1 MFCITFFM
9 KYVLCRKSFNAIL
22 FMTTERKAAGG
33 MEHNSDSYIP
43 RETLK
48 QFSDLLFTNR
58 ELGIEHNPYDQE
70 IREMTAIEQGDLK
83 ALQQSLH
90 EKYAGQIGRL
100 AKDELRQAKNLAIV
114 NITLAARAAIRGGIM
129 PEISFSLSD
138 TLIQKTE
145 ECTDAQSV
153 RQLMDAMKYQYAV
166 MVHDFKNAREK
177 KHGTGENHHV
187 EKCKNYI
194 FTHLHGKLTLA
205 QIASALSLN
214 AGYLS
219 NLFRRCEG
227 ITVTAFI
234 RQEKLN
240 LSRNLLMYSDY
251 SYSEI
256 ASYLGFASQ
265 SHLGKQFKNAVGMTL
280 REYREAYGVRA
291 FRQEN

>member
-1 MFCITFFM
+1 MD
-9 KYVLCRKSFNAIL
+9 
-22 FMTTERKAAGG
+22 
-33 MEHNSDSYIP
+33 HNLNSYIP

-70 IREMTAIEQGDLK
+70 IREMAAIEQGDLE
-83 ALQQSLH
+83 ALYQSLH

-100 AKDELRQAKNLAIV
+100 AKDELRHAKNLAIV

-166 MVHDFKNAREK
+166 MVRDFKNARERK
-177 KHGTGENHHV
+177 YGAGENYHV
-187 EKCKNYI
+187 KKCKNYI
-194 FTHLHGKLTLA
+194 FSHLHGKLTLA
-205 QIASALSLN
+205 QIASVLSLN

-219 NLFRRCEG
+219 NLFHRCEG
-227 ITVTAFI
+227 ITVTEFI

-240 LSRNLLMYSDY
+240 LSQNLLIYSDY

-265 SHLGKQFKNAVGMTL
+265 SHLGKQFKSALGMTL
-280 REYREAYGVRA
+280 REYREAYGVRS
-291 FRQEN
+291 FYQEN

>member
-1 MFCITFFM
+1 MD
-9 KYVLCRKSFNAIL
+9 
-22 FMTTERKAAGG
+22 
-33 MEHNSDSYIP
+33 HNLTSYIP
-43 RETLK
+43 EETLK

-70 IREMTAIEQGDLK
+70 IREMTAIEQGDLS
-83 ALQQSLH
+83 ALSQSLK
-90 EKYAGQIGRL
+90 EEYTGKIGRL
-100 AKDELRQAKNLAIV
+100 AKDELRNAKNLAIV
-114 NITLAARAAIRGGIM
+114 NITLASRAAIRGGIM

-145 ECTDAQSV
+145 ECADLQSV
-153 RQLMDAMKYQYAV
+153 RQFMDAMKYQYAF
-166 MVHDFKNAREK
+166 MVHEFKNAREK
-177 KHGTGENHHV
+177 KHAVEGNYHV

-194 FTHLHGKLTLA
+194 FTHLHGKLTLQ
-205 QIASALSLN
+205 QIASVLSLN

-234 RQEKLN
+234 RQEKVKLVQ
-240 LSRNLLMYSDY
+240 NLLIYSDY

-265 SHLGKQFKNAVGMTL
+265 SHLGKQFKSAVGMTL
-280 REYREAYGVRA
+280 REYREAYGVRD
-291 FRQEN
+291 FHQ